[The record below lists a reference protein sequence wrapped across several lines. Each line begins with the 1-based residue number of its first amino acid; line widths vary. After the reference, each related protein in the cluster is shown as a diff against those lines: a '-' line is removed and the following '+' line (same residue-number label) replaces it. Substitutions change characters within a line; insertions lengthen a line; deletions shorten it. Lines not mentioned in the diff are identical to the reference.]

1 MNDIRFALRQLRKSP
16 GFTLIAV
23 LTLALGIGANTAIFS
38 VVNALLL
45 RPLPYPHSERLVL
58 LRERSET
65 FESGSV
71 SYPNYLDWR
80 AAQRGFTDLA
90 LFRRDRANLSARMG
104 EANPERIGAA
114 RVTWNFFGILGL
126 PPKLGRDFA
135 EADDLPGSRKVVLIT
150 NALWQRRF
158 GGARDVVGQQIMID
172 GASREIIGI
181 VPEQVGLPR
190 LAEVYLPLDE
200 LRAEDGVLHRGNHP
214 GFSVLGRLK
223 PGVTL
228 AQAADDMNN
237 IARDLAQRYPE
248 EDAGRTVSTRILLEA
263 SVADYRQ
270 SVWLL
275 FAAVACVLL
284 IACANVANLQFSQ
297 ALNRTRELAVRAA
310 LGASRSQLVRQ
321 LLIESVVLVLV
332 GGVLAV
338 LFSLWSLDAIIA
350 LSPRNVP
357 RFHETRIDLVA
368 LAFTA
373 AVAVVASLL
382 IGLWPA
388 LRISRVHSLSLEL
401 HQGAGRA
408 ASEGLSR
415 QRIRALLVVAQ
426 MALALILLA
435 AAGLTLK
442 SFWRAQNA
450 PLGFDPHRVLTMN
463 LSLPKARYPTDESIA
478 AFNAQLIER
487 VGALP
492 GVSAA
497 AIGANIP
504 FDDTE
509 WDSYVHITGTPEPEH
524 GQEPSAEINIVSPN
538 YFRVLGMSI
547 LRGRAFGPQ
556 DTYNGPRGTQSRDGF
571 AGIARAVIVD
581 DSFVRKFFPEKDPIG
596 QQVDDNQSPKEKH
609 APPLTVIG
617 VVPRTRNEAPG
628 ENNVEKFNFPQMY
641 LCSAQCPQ
649 DENTLLIRVA
659 HGDPLAMVNV
669 IKHEVQTLDPD
680 QPVASISTM
689 EGNIASSLA
698 ARRLIM
704 TLLGAFA
711 GLALV
716 LASVGLYGVMALSV
730 TQRTRELG
738 IRIALGAA
746 RYDVFRLV
754 LSHGAL
760 LICIGIVLGLIGAIA
775 ASHVLQAVLYNVGAL
790 DLPAFAIAIGALAF
804 IALFACF
811 LPARRA
817 SRVDPIIALR
827 ED

>member
-1 MNDIRFALRQLRKSP
+1 
-16 GFTLIAV
+16 
-23 LTLALGIGANTAIFS
+23 
-38 VVNALLL
+38 
-45 RPLPYPHSERLVL
+45 
-58 LRERSET
+58 
-65 FESGSV
+65 
-71 SYPNYLDWR
+71 
-80 AAQRGFTDLA
+80 
-90 LFRRDRANLSARMG
+90 
-104 EANPERIGAA
+104 
-114 RVTWNFFGILGL
+114 
-126 PPKLGRDFA
+126 
-135 EADDLPGSRKVVLIT
+135 
-150 NALWQRRF
+150 
-158 GGARDVVGQQIMID
+158 
-172 GASREIIGI
+172 
-181 VPEQVGLPR
+181 
-190 LAEVYLPLDE
+190 
-200 LRAEDGVLHRGNHP
+200 
-214 GFSVLGRLK
+214 
-223 PGVTL
+223 
-228 AQAADDMNN
+228 
-237 IARDLAQRYPE
+237 
-248 EDAGRTVSTRILLEA
+248 
-263 SVADYRQ
+263 
-270 SVWLL
+270 
-275 FAAVACVLL
+275 
-284 IACANVANLQFSQ
+284 
-297 ALNRTRELAVRAA
+297 
-310 LGASRSQLVRQ
+310 VRQ

-373 AVAVVASLL
+373 AIAAVASLL

-442 SFWRAQNA
+442 SFWRAQNE
-450 PLGFDPHRVLTMN
+450 PLGFDPHSVLTMN

-509 WDSYVHITGTPEPEH
+509 WDSYLHITGTPQPEH
-524 GQEPSAEINIVSPN
+524 GKEPSAEINIVSPD
-538 YFRVLGMSI
+538 YFRVLGMPI

-581 DSFVRKFFPEKDPIG
+581 DSFVRKFFPGKDPIG

-617 VVPRTRNEAPG
+617 VVSRTRNEAPG
-628 ENNVEKFNFPQMY
+628 ENNVEKFNFPQMH

-649 DENTLLIRVA
+649 DENTLLVRVA
-659 HGDPLAMVNV
+659 RGDPLAMVNL
-669 IKHEVQTLDPD
+669 IKHEVQELDPD

-704 TLLGAFA
+704 TLLAAFA

-738 IRIALGAA
+738 IRMALGAA

-760 LICIGIVLGLIGAIA
+760 LIGIGIVLGLIGAIA

-817 SRVDPIIALR
+817 SRGDPIIALR

>member
-1 MNDIRFALRQLRKSP
+1 M
-16 GFTLIAV
+16 
-23 LTLALGIGANTAIFS
+23 
-38 VVNALLL
+38 
-45 RPLPYPHSERLVL
+45 
-58 LRERSET
+58 
-65 FESGSV
+65 
-71 SYPNYLDWR
+71 
-80 AAQRGFTDLA
+80 
-90 LFRRDRANLSARMG
+90 
-104 EANPERIGAA
+104 
-114 RVTWNFFGILGL
+114 
-126 PPKLGRDFA
+126 
-135 EADDLPGSRKVVLIT
+135 
-150 NALWQRRF
+150 
-158 GGARDVVGQQIMID
+158 
-172 GASREIIGI
+172 
-181 VPEQVGLPR
+181 
-190 LAEVYLPLDE
+190 AEVYLPLDE
-200 LRAEDGVLHRGNHP
+200 LRAEDGVLRRGNHP

-223 PGVTL
+223 SGVTL
-228 AQAADDMNN
+228 AQAADDMNT

-284 IACANVANLQFSQ
+284 IACANVANLQLSQ

-373 AVAVVASLL
+373 AVAAVASLL

-450 PLGFDPHRVLTMN
+450 PLGFDPHGVLTMN
-463 LSLPKARYPTDESIA
+463 LSLPKARYPTDESVA

-487 VGALP
+487 LSALP

-524 GQEPSAEINIVSPN
+524 GKEPSAEINIVSPD
-538 YFRVLGMSI
+538 YFRVMGMPI

-556 DTYNGPRGTQSRDGF
+556 DTYNGPRGYSVARWFRRHRARGHRGRQLCPQIFSGKRSDWPASRRQSVPERK
-571 AGIARAVIVD
+571 ARA
-581 DSFVRKFFPEKDPIG
+581 
-596 QQVDDNQSPKEKH
+596 
-609 APPLTVIG
+609 
-617 VVPRTRNEAPG
+617 
-628 ENNVEKFNFPQMY
+628 
-641 LCSAQCPQ
+641 SAHRHRR
-649 DENTLLIRVA
+649 RVA
-659 HGDPLAMVNV
+659 HP
-669 IKHEVQTLDPD
+669 Q
-680 QPVASISTM
+680 
-689 EGNIASSLA
+689 
-698 ARRLIM
+698 
-704 TLLGAFA
+704 
-711 GLALV
+711 
-716 LASVGLYGVMALSV
+716 
-730 TQRTRELG
+730 
-738 IRIALGAA
+738 
-746 RYDVFRLV
+746 
-754 LSHGAL
+754 
-760 LICIGIVLGLIGAIA
+760 
-775 ASHVLQAVLYNVGAL
+775 
-790 DLPAFAIAIGALAF
+790 
-804 IALFACF
+804 
-811 LPARRA
+811 
-817 SRVDPIIALR
+817 
-827 ED
+827 